1 MSNGIDM
8 TIQFNYAAIF
18 VASLAQFIFG
28 AVWYTPVF
36 GKVWGKIHGFDKV
49 SKAEQQKMMKQ
60 MVPLLG
66 MQFITTIVTTV
77 VLSAM
82 LVETSNVWSAY
93 AFAGL
98 CWIGFIVPTQ
108 VSAVLFGGTEPKWVV
123 TKILIMAGGALGCMM
138 IAAAILSAM

>member
-1 MSNGIDM
+1 MEI
-8 TIQFNYAAIF
+8 NYAAVL
-18 VASLAQFIFG
+18 VASFAQFVFG

-60 MVPLLG
+60 VVPLLG
-66 MQFITTIVTTV
+66 MQFLTTIATTI

-82 LVETSNVWSAY
+82 LAETSDVWKAY
-93 AFAGL
+93 TLAGL

-108 VSAVLFGGTEPKWVV
+108 ISAVLFGGTEPKWVV
-123 TKILIMAGGALGCMM
+123 SKILIMAGAAFGCMM

>member
-1 MSNGIDM
+1 MDI
-8 TIQFNYAAIF
+8 NYVAVL
-18 VASLAQFIFG
+18 VASLAQFVFG

-36 GKVWGKIHGFDKV
+36 GRVWGKIHGFDKV

-66 MQFITTIVTTV
+66 MQFLVTVVTTV

-82 LVETSNVWSAY
+82 LAETSNAWSAY

-123 TKILIMAGGALGCMM
+123 TKILIMAGAAFGCMM
-138 IAAAILSAM
+138 IAAAILGAM

>member
-1 MSNGIDM
+1 MNI
-8 TIQFNYAAIF
+8 NYAAVL
-18 VASLAQFIFG
+18 VASLAQFVFG

-66 MQFITTIVTTV
+66 MQFLTTIVTTV

-82 LVETSNVWSAY
+82 LTETANAWSAY
-93 AFAGL
+93 AFASL

-123 TKILIMAGGALGCMM
+123 TKILIMAGAAFGCMM
-138 IAAAILSAM
+138 IAAAILGAM